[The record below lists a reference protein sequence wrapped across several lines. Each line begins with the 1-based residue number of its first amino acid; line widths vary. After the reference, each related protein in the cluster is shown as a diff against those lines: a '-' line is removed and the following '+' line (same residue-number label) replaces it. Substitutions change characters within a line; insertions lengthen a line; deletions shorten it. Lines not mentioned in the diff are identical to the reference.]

1 MDQRS
6 PEITADFAAE
16 KAVAAMLLEL
26 VSPKPGNVSRFQ
38 DLSELGLD
46 QFLASVAS
54 LAIPFHE
61 IASGKVAV
69 GEGVLNAVQRMSEAQ
84 GGGNT
89 HLGAI
94 LLIAPMAA
102 AATAR
107 TPEDIQSSLKG
118 VLEGLTPGDGHY
130 LHDAIAMVHPA
141 LPPVKEFDVYG
152 TPAEMFENVSVLEWM
167 AGGVEPGT
175 QPNSIAREYVTNFEF
190 TFERSHPFL
199 HETLERASLE
209 DAITHC
215 FLWILSEQTDTLL
228 IARHGKEEAEK
239 VTALVKEIMEAGGYL
254 TDEGQKMAAGLNS
267 ELVERG
273 MNPGTSAD
281 LVTAAIYVEL
291 LGGYVV

>member
-6 PEITADFAAE
+6 PEISAETAAE
-16 KAVAAMLLEL
+16 KAVSAMLLEL

-38 DLSELGLD
+38 DLQELGLD

-61 IASGKVAV
+61 IASGKVGV
-69 GEGVLNAVQRMSEAQ
+69 GKGVLKAVKRMSEAQ

-94 LLIAPMAA
+94 LLLAPMAA
-102 AATAR
+102 AASGT
-107 TPEDIQSSLKG
+107 TPENVRAELDG
-118 VLEGLTPGDGHY
+118 VLQGLSPEDGHY
-130 LHDAIAMVHPA
+130 LHDAIALVHPA
-141 LPPVKEFDVYG
+141 LPPVKEFDVYE

-167 AGGVEPGT
+167 AGGIEPGT
-175 QPNSIAREYVTNFEF
+175 QPNTIAREYVTNFEF
-190 TFERSHPFL
+190 TFEQAHPFL
-199 HETLERASLE
+199 HEHLGKARLE

-215 FLWILSEQTDTLL
+215 FLWILSEQVDTLL
-228 IARHGKEEAEK
+228 IARHGQEEAER
-239 VTALVKEIMEAGGYL
+239 VTERAAEIMEAGGYL
-254 TDEGQKMAAGLNS
+254 IEEGRRLAIELNM

>member
-6 PEITADFAAE
+6 PEISSDVAAE

-54 LAIPFHE
+54 LAIPFHD
-61 IASGKVAV
+61 ISSGKVAV

-102 AATAR
+102 SVSGATPDLIR
-107 TPEDIQSSLKG
+107 PRLKG
-118 VLEGLTPGDGHY
+118 VLEGLTPEDGHY
-130 LHDAIAMVHPA
+130 LFDAIALVHPA
-141 LPPVKEFDVYG
+141 LPPVREFDVYE
-152 TPAEMFENVSVLEWM
+152 TPAKMFENVSVLEWM
-167 AGGVEPGT
+167 AGGIEPGM
-175 QPNSIAREYVTNFEF
+175 QPNSIAREYVTDFEF

-199 HETLERASLE
+199 RETLERASLE

-215 FLWILSEQTDTLL
+215 FLWILSQQTDTLL
-228 IARHGKEEAEK
+228 IARHGQDEAERIMK
-239 VTALVKEIMEAGGYL
+239 RAQEIMGAGGYL
-254 TDEGQKMAAGLNS
+254 TDKGRNEAAGLNR
-267 ELVERG
+267 ELVDRG

-291 LGGYVV
+291 LSGYQV